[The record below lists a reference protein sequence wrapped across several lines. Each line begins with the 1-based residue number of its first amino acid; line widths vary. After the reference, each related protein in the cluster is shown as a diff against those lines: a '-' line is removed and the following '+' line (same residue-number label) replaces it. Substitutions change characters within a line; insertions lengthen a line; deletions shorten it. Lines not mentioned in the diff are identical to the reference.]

1 MGCSDLLG
9 YNRLQVTNRRSADR
23 PGGSTTVPDVVT
35 LRDVAAEA
43 GVHVSTAS
51 RALNPETRSIVNEET
66 AIRVLE
72 VAERLGYRPHP
83 LARGLRTNRT
93 MTVGM
98 VVPDLMNPL
107 FPPIYA
113 GADSVLG
120 DLGYSVLV
128 GTDDDDPGKSR
139 SVITALLER
148 RVDGLILANAHRGLA
163 LPAWRESVPTVLVNR
178 SLETNA
184 FPAIVGDHGGGI
196 ALVVEHLVGLGHT
209 AIAHVAGPQHLSTGV
224 ARREGFVVAMEREGL
239 PIADGSIVE
248 SAMFRV
254 DAGRVAC
261 DELLETGHQF
271 TAIVAGNDL
280 IALGCYDALAEHGL
294 SIPDDV
300 SITGYNDLAFI
311 DRVDP
316 PLTTVSVPYRDMGA
330 VAARFLLDR
339 FGDDLTE
346 RPPFRPVE
354 LPSELVVRASTAPSP

>member
-1 MGCSDLLG
+1 M
-9 YNRLQVTNRRSADR
+9 A
-23 PGGSTTVPDVVT
+23 DVVT
-35 LRDVAAEA
+35 LREVAAEA

-51 RALNPETRSIVNEET
+51 RALNPATRSVVNEAT

-128 GTDDDDPGKSR
+128 GTDDDDPDKSR
-139 SVITALLER
+139 SVIGALLER
-148 RVDGLILANAHRGLA
+148 RVDGLILANAHRGFA
-163 LPAWRESVPTVLVNR
+163 LPAWRDSIPTVLVNR

-184 FPAIVGDHGGGI
+184 FPAIVGDHGAGI
-196 ALVVEHLVGLGHT
+196 GLVVGHLAGLGHT
-209 AIAHVAGPQHLSTGV
+209 QIAHIAGPQDLSTGA
-224 ARREGFVVAMEREGL
+224 ARLDGFTVAMDREGL
-239 PIADGSIVE
+239 RIRDGAIVE

-254 DAGRVAC
+254 DAGRAAC
-261 DELLETGHQF
+261 KELLERGVPF

-280 IALGCYDALAEHGL
+280 IALGCYDALTERGV
-294 SIPDDV
+294 SIPGDV
-300 SITGYNDLAFI
+300 SVSGYNDLAFI
-311 DRVDP
+311 DRVSP
-316 PLTTVSVPYRDMGA
+316 PLTTVAMPYREMGA
-330 VAARFLLDR
+330 VAASLLLDR
-339 FGDDLTE
+339 FGEE
-346 RPPFRPVE
+346 RLDGPPFAPVE
-354 LPSELVVRASTAPSP
+354 LEPELVIRESTAAPASGEHQP

>member
-1 MGCSDLLG
+1 M
-9 YNRLQVTNRRSADR
+9 A
-23 PGGSTTVPDVVT
+23 DVVT

-51 RALNPETRSIVNEET
+51 RALNPATRSVVNEET
-66 AIRVLE
+66 AVRVLE

-128 GTDDDDPGKSR
+128 GTDDDDPDKAR
-139 SVITALLER
+139 SVINALLER
-148 RVDGLILANAHRGLA
+148 RVDGLILANAHRGFA
-163 LPAWRESVPTVLVNR
+163 LPAWRDSIPAVLVNR
-178 SLETNA
+178 SLETNT
-184 FPAIVGDHGGGI
+184 FPAIVGDHRAGI
-196 ALVVEHLVGLGHT
+196 GLVVRHLSGLGHT
-209 AIAHVAGPQHLSTGV
+209 DIAHIAGPQDLSTGV
-224 ARREGFVVAMEREGL
+224 ARLDAFTSAMEREGL
-239 PIADGSIVE
+239 SIDDGAIVE
-248 SAMFRV
+248 STMFRV
-254 DAGRVAC
+254 DAGRIAC
-261 DELLETGHQF
+261 RELLDTGSPF

-280 IALGCYDALAEHGL
+280 IALGCYDVLSERGW

-316 PLTTVSVPYRDMGA
+316 PLTTVAVPYREMGA
-330 VAARFLLDR
+330 VAASLLLDR
-339 FGDDLTE
+339 FDEE
-346 RPPFRPVE
+346 RLDGPPFAPVE
-354 LPSELVVRASTAPSP
+354 LEPALVIRESTAAPA

>member
-1 MGCSDLLG
+1 M
-9 YNRLQVTNRRSADR
+9 T
-23 PGGSTTVPDVVT
+23 DVVT

-51 RALNPETRSIVNEET
+51 RALNPATRSVVNEET
-66 AIRVLE
+66 AVRVLE

-128 GTDDDDPGKSR
+128 GTDDDDPDKSR
-139 SVITALLER
+139 SVIGALLER
-148 RVDGLILANAHRGLA
+148 RVDGLILANAHRGFA
-163 LPAWRESVPTVLVNR
+163 LPAWRDSIPTVLVNR
-178 SLETNA
+178 SLDTNT
-184 FPAIVGDHGGGI
+184 FPAIVGDHRAGI
-196 ALVVEHLVGLGHT
+196 GLVVSHLVGLGHT
-209 AIAHVAGPQHLSTGV
+209 RIAHIAGPQDLSTGA
-224 ARREGFVVAMEREGL
+224 ARLDGFTGAMEAEGL
-239 PIADGSIVE
+239 PIGDGAIVE

-261 DELLETGHQF
+261 RELLDRDVSF

-280 IALGCYDALAEHGL
+280 IALGCYDVLTEHGI

-330 VAARFLLDR
+330 VAARLLLDR
-339 FGDDLTE
+339 FGDE
-346 RPPFRPVE
+346 QVPEPPYPPVE
-354 LPSELVVRASTAPSP
+354 LAPTIIVRSSTAPAA

>member
-1 MGCSDLLG
+1 M
-9 YNRLQVTNRRSADR
+9 
-23 PGGSTTVPDVVT
+23 PDVVT

-128 GTDDDDPGKSR
+128 GTDDDDPDRSR

-148 RVDGLILANAHRGLA
+148 RVDGLILANAHRGFA
-163 LPAWRESVPTVLVNR
+163 LPSWRESVPAVLVNR
-178 SLETNA
+178 SLEGDA
-184 FPAIVGDHGGGI
+184 FPAIVGDHHAG
-196 ALVVEHLVGLGHT
+196 VGLIVRHLADLGH
-209 AIAHVAGPQHLSTGV
+209 AEIAHVAGPQQLSTGV
-224 ARREGFVVAMEREGL
+224 ARLEGFLSAMEREGL
-239 PIADGSIVE
+239 QMSDASIVE
-248 SAMFRV
+248 AAMFRV

-261 DELLETGHQF
+261 RELLDSGARF

-280 IALGCYDALAEHGL
+280 IALGCYDVLAEHGL
-294 SIPDDV
+294 SIPNDV

-316 PLTTVSVPYRDMGA
+316 PLTTVSVPYREMGA

-339 FGDDLTE
+339 FGDGQEAT
-346 RPPFRPVE
+346 PPYSPVE
-354 LPSELVVRASTAPSP
+354 LAPKLVVRESTASLRRTRARSGKDQP

>member
-1 MGCSDLLG
+1 M
-9 YNRLQVTNRRSADR
+9 
-23 PGGSTTVPDVVT
+23 PDVIT
-35 LRDVAAEA
+35 LREVAAAA

-66 AIRVLE
+66 AVRVLE

-120 DLGYSVLV
+120 ELGYSLLV
-128 GTDDDDPGKSR
+128 GTDHDDPNKSR
-139 SVITALLER
+139 SVIGALLER

-163 LPAWRESVPTVLVNR
+163 VPAGGDSIPAVLVLR
-178 SLETNA
+178 SLEGGA
-184 FPAIVGDHGGGI
+184 FPAIVGDDYAGI
-196 ALVVEHLVGLGHT
+196 RLVVEHLAGLGHT
-209 AIAHVAGPQHLSTGV
+209 EIAHITGPQHLSTGM
-224 ARREGFVVAMEREGL
+224 ARLNGFVRAMDRAGL

-248 SAMFRV
+248 SPRFHV
-254 DAGRVAC
+254 DAGGAAC
-261 DELLETGHQF
+261 RQLLDSDVSF

-280 IALGCYDALAEHGL
+280 IALGCYEVLGEHGL

-300 SITGYNDLAFI
+300 SITGYNDLAFV

-316 PLTTVSVPYRDMGA
+316 PLTTVSVPYREMGA
-330 VAARFLLDR
+330 AAARLVLDR
-339 FGDDLTE
+339 FGDEQSED
-346 RPPFRPVE
+346 PPYAPVG
-354 LPSELVVRASTAPSP
+354 LAPELVVRESTADPGSGEPKP